1 LQVTEFTFH
10 LSTPASSA
18 PGPESADASLP
29 HILVVEDSLTSVAVI
44 SRDLRQYYTLLH
56 ARDGEDAWEMLLT
69 DPRIELVIT
78 DVQMPRLTGQQLLK
92 LIRLSPEAHISS
104 LPVIVMTTAEDNA
117 EKHLAFLNGANDFL
131 NKPVDSLELQARVN
145 VHHRLARI
153 IRELE
158 ESKRALAEQATTDT
172 LTKLKNRR
180 LFYSQ
185 AAQNLASCRRNKRD
199 MSLLLLDIDHFKKV
213 NDTFGHHAGDE
224 VLVKVAELLTR
235 MVRGGD
241 TVARFGGE
249 EFAVLLPETNRLGAA
264 VLGERI
270 RAAIEQEQI
279 NVNGHLIPV
288 TVSIGITTLAAEDVE
303 SIDQL
308 LNIADQ
314 RLYLAKNS
322 GRNRI
327 CVNDDGKSHF
337 A

>member
-1 LQVTEFTFH
+1 MSTTAFPSPST
-10 LSTPASSA
+10 TPADST
-18 PGPESADASLP
+18 LP

-44 SRDLRQYYTLLH
+44 SRDLREYYTLLH
-56 ARDGEDAWEMLLT
+56 ARDGEEAWEMLQT
-69 DPRIELVIT
+69 DARIELVIT

-92 LIRLSPEAHISS
+92 LIRLSAETRIRS
-104 LPVIVMTTAEDNA
+104 LPVIVMTTAEDSA

-145 VHHRLARI
+145 VHHRFARI

-158 ESKRALAEQATTDT
+158 ESKKALAEQATTDS
-172 LTKLKNRR
+172 LTKIKNRR
-180 LFYSQ
+180 SFYTQ
-185 AAQNLASCRRNKRD
+185 AEQNLIACRRYGKD

-224 VLVKVAELLTR
+224 VLVKVAELLVL
-235 MVRGGD
+235 MMRGVD
-241 TVARFGGE
+241 AVARFGGE

-270 RAAIEQEQI
+270 RSAIEKEQI
-279 NVNGHLIPV
+279 KVDNRLIPV
-288 TVSIGITTLAAEDVE
+288 TVSIGIATLAAEEVE

-308 LNIADQ
+308 LNIAD
-314 RLYLAKNS
+314 RRMYLAKNG

-327 CVNDDGKSHF
+327 CVSDDGRSHF

>member
-1 LQVTEFTFH
+1 
-10 LSTPASSA
+10 
-18 PGPESADASLP
+18 
-29 HILVVEDSLTSVAVI
+29 LTSVAVI
-44 SRDLRQYYTLLH
+44 SRDLREYYTLLH
-56 ARDGEDAWEMLLT
+56 ARDGEEAWEMLQT
-69 DPRIELVIT
+69 DARIELVIT

-92 LIRLSPEAHISS
+92 LIRLSAETRIRS
-104 LPVIVMTTAEDNA
+104 LPVIVMTTAEDSA

-145 VHHRLARI
+145 VHHRFARI

-158 ESKRALAEQATTDT
+158 ESKKALAEQATTDS
-172 LTKLKNRR
+172 LTKIKNRR
-180 LFYSQ
+180 SFYTQ
-185 AAQNLASCRRNKRD
+185 AEQNLIACRRYGKD

-224 VLVKVAELLTR
+224 VLVKVAELLVL
-235 MVRGGD
+235 MMRGVD
-241 TVARFGGE
+241 AVARFGGE

-270 RAAIEQEQI
+270 RSAIEKEQI
-279 NVNGHLIPV
+279 KVDNRLIPV
-288 TVSIGITTLAAEDVE
+288 TVSIGIATLAAEEVE

-308 LNIADQ
+308 LNIAD
-314 RLYLAKNS
+314 RRMYLAKNG

-327 CVNDDGKSHF
+327 CVSDDGRSHF

>member
-1 LQVTEFTFH
+1 VSTSATFT
-10 LSTPASSA
+10 
-18 PGPESADASLP
+18 PGPESADSTLP

-44 SRDLRQYYTLLH
+44 SRDLCEFYTLLH
-56 ARDGEDAWEMLLT
+56 ARDGHIAWEILLT

-92 LIRLSPEAHISS
+92 LIRQSPVARIHN
-104 LPVIVMTTAEDNA
+104 LPVIVMTTAEDMS

-145 VHHRLARI
+145 VHHHLARTI
-153 IRELE
+153 HELE
-158 ESKRALAEQATTDT
+158 VSREALAELATTDP

-180 LFYSQ
+180 LLYAQ
-185 AAQNLASCRRNKRD
+185 AEQNLAACRRYGKD

-224 VLVKVAELLTR
+224 VLIKVAGLLAQ
-235 MVRGGD
+235 MVRGVD
-241 TVARFGGE
+241 TLARIGGE
-249 EFAVLLPETNRLGAA
+249 EFAVLLPEANRLGAA

-279 NVNGHLIPV
+279 SIEGRIVPV
-288 TVSIGITTLAAEDVE
+288 TVSIGIATLAAEDME
-303 SIDQL
+303 SIDQML
-308 LNIADQ
+308 RIADR
-314 RLYLAKNS
+314 RLYLAKNG

-327 CVNDDGKSHF
+327 CVGDDGKSHF

>member
-1 LQVTEFTFH
+1 
-10 LSTPASSA
+10 LSTAALSNPS
-18 PGPESADASLP
+18 PESTDSPLP
-29 HILVVEDSLTSVAVI
+29 HILVAEDSLTSVAVI
-44 SRDLRQYYTLLH
+44 SRDLREFYTLLH
-56 ARDGEDAWEMLLT
+56 ARDGEEAWGMVLN

-78 DVQMPRLTGQQLLK
+78 DVQMPHLTGQQLLK
-92 LIRLSPEAHISS
+92 LIRLSPEARVRS
-104 LPVIVMTTAEDNA
+104 LPVIVMTTAEDSA

-131 NKPVDSLELQARVN
+131 NKPVDSLELRARVD

-158 ESKRALAEQATTDT
+158 ESKKALAELATTDS

-180 LFYSQ
+180 FFYAQ
-185 AAQNLASCRRNKRD
+185 AEQNLSACRRYGKD

-224 VLVKVAELLTR
+224 VLVRVARLLAH
-235 MVRGGD
+235 MVRGVD

-249 EFAVLLPETNRLGAA
+249 EFAVLMPETNRLGAA

-270 RAAIEQEQI
+270 RAAIEREQI
-279 NVNGHLIPV
+279 SVDGQHIPV

-303 SIDQL
+303 SIDQM
-308 LNIADQ
+308 LNVADQ
-314 RLYLAKNS
+314 RLYLAKNN

-327 CVNDDGKSHF
+327 CVSDDGKSHF

>member
-1 LQVTEFTFH
+1 MSTTAFFT
-10 LSTPASSA
+10 
-18 PGPESADASLP
+18 PGPESVDSTLP

-44 SRDLRQYYTLLH
+44 SRDLREFYTLLH
-56 ARDGEDAWEMLLT
+56 ARDGEVAWEMLLA

-92 LIRLSPEAHISS
+92 LIRQSPIARIRN
-104 LPVIVMTTAEDNA
+104 LPVIVMTTAEDMS

-145 VHHRLARI
+145 VHHRLSRTI
-153 IRELE
+153 YELE
-158 ESKRALAEQATTDT
+158 VSQEALAELATTDS

-180 LFYSQ
+180 LFYTQ
-185 AAQNLASCRRNKRD
+185 AEQNLIACRRYGKD

-224 VLVKVAELLTR
+224 VLVAVAQLLGQ
-235 MVRGGD
+235 MVRGVD
-241 TVARFGGE
+241 TAARFGGE

-270 RAAIEQEQI
+270 RAAIEREQI
-279 NVNGHLIPV
+279 VVEGRNVPI

-308 LNIADQ
+308 LNIADR

-327 CVNDDGKSHF
+327 CVSDDGKSHF

>member
-1 LQVTEFTFH
+1 
-10 LSTPASSA
+10 
-18 PGPESADASLP
+18 
-29 HILVVEDSLTSVAVI
+29 VVEDSLTSVAVI
-44 SRDLRQYYTLLH
+44 SRDLREFYTLLH
-56 ARDGEDAWEMLLT
+56 ARDGEVAWEMLLA

-92 LIRLSPEAHISS
+92 LIRQSPIARIRN
-104 LPVIVMTTAEDNA
+104 LPVIVMTTAEDMS

-145 VHHRLARI
+145 VHHRLSRTI
-153 IRELE
+153 YELE
-158 ESKRALAEQATTDT
+158 VSQEALAELATTDS

-180 LFYSQ
+180 LFYTQ
-185 AAQNLASCRRNKRD
+185 AEQNLIACRRYGKD

-224 VLVKVAELLTR
+224 VLVAVAQLLGQ
-235 MVRGGD
+235 MVRGVD
-241 TVARFGGE
+241 TAARFGGE

-270 RAAIEQEQI
+270 RAAIEREQI
-279 NVNGHLIPV
+279 VVEGRNVPI

-308 LNIADQ
+308 LNIADR

-327 CVNDDGKSHF
+327 CVSDDGKSHF

>member
-1 LQVTEFTFH
+1 MVLAFP
-10 LSTPASSA
+10 LSTPAPSNPS
-18 PGPESADASLP
+18 PESTDSTLP

-44 SRDLRQYYTLLH
+44 SRDLREYYTLLH
-56 ARDGEDAWEMLLT
+56 AHDGEEAWEMLLA

-78 DVQMPRLTGQQLLK
+78 DVQMPRITGQQLLK
-92 LIRLSPEAHISS
+92 MIRLSPETRISS
-104 LPVIVMTTAEDNA
+104 LPVIVMTTAEDDA

-131 NKPVDSLELQARVN
+131 NKPVDSLEMQARVN
-145 VHHRLARI
+145 VHHRLART

-158 ESKRALAEQATTDT
+158 ESKKLLAELATTDS

-180 LFYSQ
+180 LFYTQ
-185 AAQNLASCRRNKRD
+185 AEQNLTACRRFGKD
-199 MSLLLLDIDHFKKV
+199 MSLLLLDIDLFKKV

-224 VLVKVAELLTR
+224 VLVRVANLLSH
-235 MVRGGD
+235 MVRAVD

-249 EFAVLLPETNRLGAA
+249 EFAVLMPETNRLGAA

-270 RAAIEQEQI
+270 RAAIEREQI
-279 NVNGHLIPV
+279 NVDGQHIPV
-288 TVSIGITTLAAEDVE
+288 TVSIGITTLAAEHVE

-327 CVNDDGKSHF
+327 CVTDDGKSHF